1 MMYESLAGKKIILGI
16 TGSIAAFKSPMLIR
30 ELLRNGCEVRVVM
43 TTAATEFV
51 SPMLLA
57 NLTRHPVSIEMFDEK
72 AQSGGAWHIE
82 LAHWCDA
89 MAIVP
94 CSAATMSKL
103 ATGLCDNALVTVA
116 VALPP
121 DKVFIVAPAMDST
134 MWLHPATQRNLE
146 TIKADGANIIMP
158 VEGELASGLRGPGRL
173 PEVEQLIDEI
183 AGLIK
188 KKA

>member
-1 MMYESLAGKKIILGI
+1 
-16 TGSIAAFKSPMLIR
+16 
-30 ELLRNGCEVRVVM
+30 
-43 TTAATEFV
+43 
-51 SPMLLA
+51 
-57 NLTRHPVSIEMFDEK
+57 
-72 AQSGGAWHIE
+72 
-82 LAHWCDA
+82 
-89 MAIVP
+89 
-94 CSAATMSKL
+94 MSKL